1 MGSVT
6 PARKRAFLLRV
17 WLAEANVGALIRI
30 TIDKDRR
37 SPLRIY
43 EKTAVTAK
51 SITTRVGMGR
61 LIAERG
67 GLR

>member
-1 MGSVT
+1 
-6 PARKRAFLLRV
+6 V

-30 TIDKDRR
+30 TIDKERR

-51 SITTRVGMGR
+51 SITTRVGMDR

>member
-37 SPLRIY
+37 SSLRIY
-43 EKTAVTAK
+43 EKTPVTAK
-51 SITTRVGMGR
+51 SLTKRVEIGR

>member
-6 PARKRAFLLRV
+6 LERKRTFLLRV

-30 TIDKDRR
+30 TINKDRR

-51 SITTRVGMGR
+51 SITTRVEIGR

>member
-30 TIDKDRR
+30 TIDKERR

-51 SITTRVGMGR
+51 SITTRVGMDR